1 MNETGPGTVCIKAP
15 IHDPV
20 KETHKDMGTRKIVTI
35 GDDTLRKICR
45 KQEKFDLRLSILL
58 KDMADTMYKAEGVG
72 LAAPQVGILRRIAV
86 VDVSEDHSELVEL
99 INPEIIEEEGTQTG
113 REGCLSVPGRQ
124 GVVTRPMKIK
134 VRFQNRKGEWMEMET
149 EGFEARAVC
158 HEVDHL
164 DGKLYVDVMD
174 RELTEEEI
182 EGHIPEDD
190 AQ

>member
-1 MNETGPGTVCIKAP
+1 
-15 IHDPV
+15 
-20 KETHKDMGTRKIVTI
+20 MGTRKIVTI
-35 GDDTLRKICR
+35 GDETLRKVCR
-45 KQEKFDLRLSILL
+45 KQEKFDLRLAILL

-86 VDVSEDHSELVEL
+86 VDVTEDHSGLVEL
-99 INPEIIEEEGTQTG
+99 INPEITDREGTQTG

-124 GVVTRPMKIK
+124 GVVTRPMKIT

-158 HEVDHL
+158 HEIDHL
-164 DGKLYVDVMD
+164 DGTLYVDVMD
-174 RELTEEEI
+174 RELTPEEI
-182 EGHIPEDD
+182 EGHIPEED

>member
-1 MNETGPGTVCIKAP
+1 MAI
-15 IHDPV
+15 
-20 KETHKDMGTRKIVTI
+20 RKIVTL
-35 GDDTLRKICR
+35 GDETLRKHC
-45 KQEKFDLRLSILL
+45 KPQEKYDKRLATLL

-86 VDVSEDHSELVEL
+86 VDVTEDHSGLLEMV
-99 INPEIIEEEGTQTG
+99 NPEIIEREGEQTG

-134 VRFQNRKGEWMEMET
+134 ARFQDRNGDTYEIET
-149 EGFEARAVC
+149 EGFEARAIC
-158 HEVDHL
+158 HELDHL
-164 DGKLYVDVMD
+164 DGTLYIDVMD

-182 EGHIPEDD
+182 HGHIPEDD